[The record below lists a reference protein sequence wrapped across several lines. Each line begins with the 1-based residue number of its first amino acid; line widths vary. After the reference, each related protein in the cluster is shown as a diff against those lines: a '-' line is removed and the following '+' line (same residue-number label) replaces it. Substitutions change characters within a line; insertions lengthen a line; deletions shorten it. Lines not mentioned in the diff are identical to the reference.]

1 MQITRQMPTFAA
13 RNSSASNQADSAK
26 GNEENKPSLR
36 DNYASAVSTGAFAA
50 GGATLGYFG
59 GTLAGAGVHA
69 LGASARYLS
78 YGPIIGGALGA
89 SFGLRK
95 ARAGQDDALTR
106 AVITASDL
114 GSGASLGMVGGDAL
128 GHLLKHVTDSSAYTT
143 FGPAGGAVTGAL
155 IGLAANRFDKQDPL
169 SRFAKGAAS
178 AAIGTTSGWYLLGGV
193 GALVS
198 KIAGNPGIMSFAPA
212 LGAISGGLIG
222 AAAYV
227 INHDK
232 GQG

>member
-1 MQITRQMPTFAA
+1 MQITRNMPTLAA
-13 RNSSASNQADSAK
+13 RNSSSSNQAETAGK
-26 GNEENKPSLR
+26 EEPKPSLR

-78 YGPIIGGALGA
+78 YGPIVGGALGA

-106 AVITASDL
+106 GVIAASDL
-114 GSGASLGMVGGDAL
+114 GSGASLGLVGGDAL
-128 GHLLKHVTDSSAYTT
+128 GHLFKHWTDSAAYTT
-143 FGPAGGAVTGAL
+143 LGPAGGAITGAL
-155 IGLAANRFDKQDPL
+155 VGLAANRMDKQDPL
-169 SRFAKGAAS
+169 SKFAKGAAS
-178 AAIGTTSGWYLLGGV
+178 AALGTTSGWYLLGGV

-198 KIAGNPGIMSFAPA
+198 KIAGNASIMSFAPA